1 MGASVQELEQTE
13 PLVSD
18 AEEVHRL
25 VKDRGI
31 EFLFAQFVD
40 LHGKPN
46 AKLVP
51 AHTPIHHACV
61 PSVSDHNR
69 IRRQHSAELA
79 ADSLGSDGNLIR
91 AAQRAVLASQVATSA
106 RALLTQADR
115 FAKRVPPLFEPASRA
130 SVWDHR
136 ESRPRRDS
144 CDRGFPDRR
153 QLGRQVYPPAALAE
167 VGRHAAC
174 LSTYKD
180 HEIRAAHHLIGAPP
194 TVGSDHAHRAL
205 RRWSRGASRI
215 GRATARLL
223 LDEGAVVTI
232 ADIEDEKLAAA
243 TATLSRNGSLT
254 AVNCDVPSMTQA
266 RSAVDRAVA
275 AHGHLDVVVCA
286 AGIPSRSGIEALEE
300 EDCDRVLAV
309 NLKSIFTV
317 VNAVRHLR
325 NTEARS
331 PRSDRVCVR
340 HPSTLPRVQRRKG
353 GGCLAQRLWRSI

>member
-1 MGASVQELEQTE
+1 MY
-13 PLVSD
+13 
-18 AEEVHRL
+18 
-25 VKDRGI
+25 
-31 EFLFAQFVD
+31 
-40 LHGKPN
+40 
-46 AKLVP
+46 
-51 AHTPIHHACV
+51 
-61 PSVSDHNR
+61 
-69 IRRQHSAELA
+69 
-79 ADSLGSDGNLIR
+79 
-91 AAQRAVLASQVATSA
+91 
-106 RALLTQADR
+106 
-115 FAKRVPPLFEPASRA
+115 
-130 SVWDHR
+130 
-136 ESRPRRDS
+136 PR
-144 CDRGFPDRR
+144 
-153 QLGRQVYPPAALAE
+153 AALAE

-194 TVGSDHAHRAL
+194 TVGFDHAHRAL

-317 VNAVRHLR
+317 VKAAVRHLR
-325 NTEARS
+325 QHGGTIVTIGQSLRSTPIHSPPCTTPERGRLCCSKALALDLIRYGDPCQLPMPGNQRYTAATCGGQTE
-331 PRSDRVCVR
+331 PRPGHGTTRV
-340 HPSTLPRVQRRKG
+340 
-353 GGCLAQRLWRSI
+353 